1 MNEQQITKIDENNMK
16 ARAILQSLIFALE
29 KDADPGEEIC
39 ILPMLEAM
47 LEAMQDYLDDTN
59 RMFQNRV

>member
-29 KDADPGEEIC
+29 NDADPGEEIC
-39 ILPMLEAM
+39 ILPMLEPVR
-47 LEAMQDYLDDTN
+47 DYLNDTN